1 MLDKINEILGT
12 NSAMT
17 TAVTLAA
24 GGYLINMIKSVPI
37 KLIGMGINKVTKSVY
52 ATSDNFE
59 TFIMLENQIYKD
71 YESLFEN
78 HVSATINQIYG
89 SSIKSFSIAPG
100 MYTKIDW
107 ENGCIVSIHKSEL
120 NTPNFAYG
128 GSSNAANST
137 KAQLFRLQVS
147 VYGLNAKE
155 VLNSYKNVIERSTD
169 GLSYDTD
176 KLIKIIEYTNLFETN
191 PIRYV
196 PKKDRSTIFD
206 NKVLNLIDTHIDKF
220 ISNKELY
227 HKIGDV
233 FKTGILLHGK
243 PGTGKSCMAKY
254 IAGKLNA
261 AVYIWRSDRGPGGL
275 SSLPNLRTCVS
286 NEFIVVLMEEVD
298 KFISGDTWDHQAN
311 SRKFGID
318 EGRISLLLQSMD
330 GITSLDN
337 VIFVATTNH
346 IDRLPPAL
354 LRKGRFDI
362 TIQMDG
368 IEKEDAINMCNSFK
382 INPDEV
388 LGEPDENGL
397 YNPSELRND
406 LLLKSYNTGK

>member
-1 MLDKINEILGT
+1 MLNLEELINS
-12 NSAMT
+12 NNQAMT

-24 GGYLINMIKSVPI
+24 GGYLLNLVKGIPL
-37 KLIGMGINKVTKSVY
+37 KLISMGINKITKSVY
-52 ATSDNFE
+52 ATSDSFE

-71 YESLFEN
+71 YESLFKN
-78 HVSATINQIYG
+78 HVSASINQIYG
-89 SSIKSFSIAPG
+89 SNIKSFSIAPG
-100 MYTKIDW
+100 LYTKIDW
-107 ENGCIVSIHKSEL
+107 ENGCIVTIHKSEL

-128 GSSNAANST
+128 SSASSANNS

-147 VYGLNAKE
+147 VYGLNAKH
-155 VLNSYKNVIERSTD
+155 VLNRYKDVIERSTN
-169 GLSYDTD
+169 GLAYDTD
-176 KLIKIIEYTNLFETN
+176 RFIKVLEYANLYESN

-196 PKKDRSTIFD
+196 PKKDRSSIFD
-206 NKVLNLIDTHIDKF
+206 NRVLNLVDSHLDKF

-298 KFISGDTWDHQAN
+298 KFISGDTWDHQVN

-318 EGRISLLLQSMD
+318 EDRVSLLLQSMD

-337 VIFVATTNH
+337 VIFVATTNN

-362 TIQMDG
+362 SIQMDG

-406 LLLKSYNTGK
+406 LLLKSYNPSK

>member
-1 MLDKINEILGT
+1 MLDKLNEILGT
-12 NSAMT
+12 NSTMT

-24 GGYLINMIKSVPI
+24 GGYLINLIKSLPI
-37 KLIGMGINKVTKSVY
+37 KLINMGINKVTKSIY

-100 MYTKIDW
+100 VYTKIDW
-107 ENGCIVSIHKSEL
+107 GSGCVITISKSEL

-147 VYGLNAKE
+147 VYGLNARA
-155 VLNSYKNVIERSTD
+155 VLNRYKNVIERSTD

-196 PKKDRSTIFD
+196 SKKDRSTIFD
-206 NKVLNLIDTHIDKF
+206 NKVLNLIDSHLDKF
-220 ISNKELY
+220 ISNEELY
-227 HKIGDV
+227 YKIGDV
-233 FKTGILLHGK
+233 FKTGILLYGK

-261 AVYIWRSDRGPGGL
+261 AVYIWKYDRGPGGVAP
-275 SSLPNLRTCVS
+275 LPNLRTCVS
-286 NEFIVVLMEEVD
+286 NEFIVVLVEEID
-298 KFISGDTWDHQAN
+298 KFISGDTWGHQTQTRA
-311 SRKFGID
+311 FGID
-318 EGRISLLLQSMD
+318 ESRISVLLQSMD
-330 GITSLDN
+330 GITSLN
-337 VIFVATTNH
+337 NIIFVATTNH

-382 INPDEV
+382 IDPDKV
-388 LGEPDENGL
+388 LGKPDENCL

-406 LLLKSYNTGK
+406 LLLKSYNSGK